1 MRILVLTPTFLPV
14 VGGAELLLLQVFRR
28 LAERHDV
35 LLLTPHLPP
44 GLLADHGNPEYDALV
59 NFAVRRYA
67 DRLTLMRIPG
77 HRALRGAI
85 PPFSLSAV
93 GAVARAAREFR
104 PDVLNVHYCMP
115 TGLAAWVGQRLLG
128 LPTVLSLT
136 GRDVPGPGVPPL
148 WRRWHRLVGRACAG
162 RTHVTEFCRRAVY
175 GPRPGGDAGVII
187 ANGVDEAPPSP
198 PGAATALRAELGVP
212 EGGALIFALQRLDA
226 VKRVDVLLRAM
237 PLVLRRHPGTVLAVG
252 GTGPQAGTLR
262 ALARQLGL
270 EGAVR
275 FTGFLP
281 AAAVPLYMD
290 AADLFAFHS
299 TYETFGI
306 VLAEAMIRGRAV
318 VSVAD
323 PAIAE
328 VVDHGRT
335 GLLAPIGEPE
345 ALARALCDLLAD
357 PGRREGMGMAGRAK
371 ARALYRW
378 DALAGQYE
386 AVLARAAG
394 RPGEGAR

>member
-14 VGGAELLLLQVFRR
+14 VGGAELLLLHVFRR
-28 LAERHDV
+28 LAERHDI
-35 LLLTPHLPP
+35 LLLTPHLAPE
-44 GLLADHGNPEYDALV
+44 LLAAHGNPEYDALV
-59 NFAVRRYA
+59 NFPVRRYA
-67 DRLTLMRIPG
+67 DRATLMRIPG
-77 HRALRGAI
+77 HRASRGAI

-93 GAVARAAREFR
+93 GAVVRAARQFR

-115 TGLAAWVGQRLLG
+115 TGLAAWGAQRLLG

-148 WRRWHRLVGRACAG
+148 WRGWHRLVGRACAG
-162 RTHVTEFCRRAVY
+162 RTYVTDYCRRAVY
-175 GPRPGGDAGVII
+175 GPGAGAGAGVVI
-187 ANGVDEAPPSP
+187 ANGVDDAPPSP
-198 PGAATALRAELGVP
+198 PGAVAALRAELGVP
-212 EGGALIFALQRLDA
+212 PDGTLVVALQRLDA
-226 VKRVDVLLRAM
+226 VKRVDVLLRAL
-237 PLVLRRHPGTVLAVG
+237 PLVLREHPRTVLAVG
-252 GTGPQAGTLR
+252 GTGPEAGALR
-262 ALARQLGL
+262 ALARELGVAD
-270 EGAVR
+270 AVR

-281 AAAVPLYMD
+281 AAAVPLHMD

-306 VLAEAMIRGRAV
+306 VLVEAMIRGRAV

-335 GLLAPIGEPE
+335 GLLAPVGDHE
-345 ALARALCDLLAD
+345 ALARALGDLLAD
-357 PGRREGMGMAGRAK
+357 PAQRAAMGEAGRAK

-386 AVLARAAG
+386 AALARAAG
-394 RPGEGAR
+394 GGGP

>member
-14 VGGAELLLLQVFRR
+14 VGGAELLLLHVFRR
-28 LAERHDV
+28 LAARHDI
-35 LLLTPHLPP
+35 LLLTPHLAPE
-44 GLLADHGNPEYDALV
+44 LLAAHGNPEYDALV
-59 NFAVRRYA
+59 NFEVRRYA
-67 DRLTLMRIPG
+67 DRVSLMRIPG
-77 HRALRGAI
+77 HRASRGAI

-93 GAVARAAREFR
+93 GAVVRAARQFR
-104 PDVLNVHYCMP
+104 PEVLNVHYCMP
-115 TGLAAWVGQRLLG
+115 TGLAAWAAQRLLG

-148 WRRWHRLVGRACAG
+148 WGVWHRLVGRACAG
-162 RTHVTEFCRRAVY
+162 RTYVTDYCRRAVY
-175 GPRPGGDAGVII
+175 GPGAGAGAGVVI
-187 ANGVDEAPPSP
+187 ANGVDDAPPSP
-198 PGAATALRAELGVP
+198 PGAVAALRAELGVP
-212 EGGALIFALQRLDA
+212 PDGTLVFALQRLDA
-226 VKRVDVLLRAM
+226 VKRVDVLLRAL
-237 PLVLRRHPGTVLAVG
+237 PLVLREHPRTVLAVG
-252 GTGPQAGTLR
+252 GTGPEAGALR
-262 ALARQLGL
+262 ALARGLGVA
-270 EGAVR
+270 GAVR

-281 AAAVPLYMD
+281 AAAVPLHMD

-335 GLLAPIGEPE
+335 GLLTPVGDHE
-345 ALARALCDLLAD
+345 ALARALGDLLAD
-357 PGRREGMGMAGRAK
+357 PAQRAAMGEAGRAK
-371 ARALYRW
+371 ARALYGW

-386 AVLARAAG
+386 AALARAAG
-394 RPGEGAR
+394 GGGP